1 MAVRSS
7 FSLLVMRVLWYGLI
21 RYPRRLLHDKYDLIS
36 LIYAHEYLFVAD
48 TSKSSNLPY
57 TCSVPMMTMNS
68 SLRII
73 QSLLF
78 AAVVVVATI
87 SDVKLFV
94 EDKNWQTFLAKQ
106 QQHANMMV
114 LGDSLSSPLSRHLQQ
129 GGNYSLDPDDI
140 CAAYQRSG
148 QFECTCDRYDK
159 YDVIIDCTFFDLQCD
174 EMNITCIAMNFTM
187 ILASPNVNTRMTTCH
202 NFVNADPPQ
211 ESCIEIK
218 PDTPGVYNETF
229 KCGGLY
235 NGALCQSC
243 EQCTDTEDATITL
256 DCSNVVAGKIST
268 CQPVVANGATS
279 PLFPVGGGEP
289 TSAAPLRL
297 LDVDSTVFSSS
308 FWMSAGFFLLYTL
321 NG

>member
-1 MAVRSS
+1 
-7 FSLLVMRVLWYGLI
+7 
-21 RYPRRLLHDKYDLIS
+21 
-36 LIYAHEYLFVAD
+36 
-48 TSKSSNLPY
+48 
-57 TCSVPMMTMNS
+57 MTMSS

-78 AAVVVVATI
+78 AAVVVVATNI
-87 SDVKLFV
+87 GDVKLFAEV
-94 EDKNWQTFLAKQ
+94 DKNWQQ

-114 LGDSLSSPLSRHLQQ
+114 LGDSLSSSLPRHLQE

-187 ILASPNVNTRMTTCH
+187 VLASPGVNQRMTTCH

-211 ESCIEIK
+211 QSCIEIK
-218 PDTPGVYNETF
+218 PDTAGVYNDTF

-243 EQCTDTEDATITL
+243 EQCTDTENATITL

-279 PLFPVGGGEP
+279 PLFPAGGGE
-289 TSAAPLRL
+289 TSTAPLRL

-308 FWMSAGFFLLYTL
+308 FLMSVGFCLFYTL
-321 NG
+321 YG